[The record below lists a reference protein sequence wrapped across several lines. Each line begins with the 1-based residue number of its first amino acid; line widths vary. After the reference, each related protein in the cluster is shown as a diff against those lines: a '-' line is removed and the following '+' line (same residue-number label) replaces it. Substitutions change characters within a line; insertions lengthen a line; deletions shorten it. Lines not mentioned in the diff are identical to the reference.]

1 VRTVDHKAAVQ
12 SLATEKY
19 VLGELSPAERDE
31 FEEHLSDCQRCMEDL
46 STAEMFIANGR
57 AVFAEHATAV
67 PQKKNRWFSFM
78 RWRPAPVLALSAA
91 LNVVLLGVIGY
102 GLVAVIPPFESHLP
116 ELETAGLSETF
127 AVRGPSRG
135 DSQTFTVPRSTRY
148 CVFRFDVPHEYA
160 HYSYSIRPIHDGGLV
175 SSRTGKLPVSS
186 LLDIPSNTNTLNLT
200 VRVASLKPGAYELQV
215 VGSDGAGTK
224 QIGKC
229 VLSIV
234 Q

>member
-1 VRTVDHKAAVQ
+1 MDHKTAVQ

-19 VLGELSPAERDE
+19 VLGELSPAKRDE

-46 STAEMFIANGR
+46 ATAEMFVANGR
-57 AVFAEHATAV
+57 AVFAEQAAGGV
-67 PQKKNRWFSFM
+67 REKKRRWSSFM

-91 LNVVLLGVIGY
+91 LNVVLLAVIGY
-102 GLVAVIPPFESHLP
+102 GLVAVIPSFDSHLP
-116 ELETAGLSETF
+116 GLEMAGISETF

-135 DSQTFTVPRSTRY
+135 DSQTFTIARSTRY

-160 HYSYSIRPIHDGGLV
+160 HYSYSIRPIHDGGPAALT
-175 SSRTGKLPVSS
+175 TGTLPVSS
-186 LLDIPSNTNTLNLT
+186 LLDVPSNTNTINLT
-200 VRVASLKPGAYELQV
+200 VHVATLKPGAYELQV
-215 VGSDGAGTK
+215 TGSDDAGTK

-234 Q
+234 K